1 MLLDVHGQYIN
12 GHLVVS
18 AFRHNEV
25 GVSFAGLYELLV
37 HGFQY
42 ACIAFHDGFGRA
54 SAFHYIALDYTNQA
68 FVGVGVYKYLQVHH
82 ASQLLVAQGKDAFND
97 DDFPGLDMDGFGLPG
112 SRQV

>member
-42 ACIAFHDGFGRA
+42 TCIAFHDA
-54 SAFHYIALDYTNQA
+54 SAVRPRSLHRAGLHESA

-112 SRQV
+112 TRQV

>member
-37 HGFQY
+37 AWVFLY
-42 ACIAFHDGFGRA
+42 FC
-54 SAFHYIALDYTNQA
+54 
-68 FVGVGVYKYLQVHH
+68 LQ
-82 ASQLLVAQGKDAFND
+82 LFL
-97 DDFPGLDMDGFGLPG
+97 
-112 SRQV
+112 